1 MQAIVPAG
9 EAILPG
15 LAQTSCSLR
24 WERAMSVNCDWMKLL
39 SAPRQP
45 FVGLTLMA
53 VLGIV
58 VAEVVPLRS
67 TALNSAAIVLAISI
81 LITVRWPKLAAT
93 YLIVAIGFFVL
104 HKFATTNTAGQQLA
118 DKLSERPRVVTAVG
132 SVITEPKIA
141 PSGFATFLLKLR
153 SIEFDGRTEP
163 TRAVW
168 QVRWKGA
175 PEFGDELQ
183 LFGTAE
189 PVAPPR
195 NPGEFDMR
203 RYLARHDVHRML
215 FARYPEDGRLIRHG
229 GGNPILRAAQTSRT
243 WMQNALCRGLDDA
256 PEVKSFI
263 TGIVLGIR
271 HDTPEDIEE
280 PFQQTGTIHLF
291 AVAGLH
297 VGIVAALLWV
307 IAAIARLPR
316 KRAAAFIIPSLFFYA
331 AVTGL
336 HIPALR
342 AAVMASILVGSYFF
356 ERRVF
361 LPNSLAAAAF
371 FILCWN
377 TNELFS
383 TGFQLSFAVVGAIV
397 LFADPLFRLFQRRAA
412 PDPFLPLSLLRGP
425 RRWMHSSYEWL
436 CGAAAVSLAAWIGS
450 LPLVLWYFH
459 LVTPISLLANLVV
472 VPIAFFVL
480 AVALL
485 SLMTTPLLPWVALIF
500 NNANWALATLV
511 IGIVHLFAQIPGGHF
526 YVSEPNWGRRMSA
539 KVMVLDLGTGA
550 AVHIRVNG
558 HDWLVDCGSERS
570 YERIVREYLHWA
582 GVNRLT
588 GLVLTHGDS
597 QHIGGF
603 KQLLSDFPRVR
614 VIDNPAPDRS
624 LIHRRLSRI
633 LSGLKGRGLKP
644 DKLAAG
650 DNFHLSPEAV
660 AHVLFPPRGFA
671 GVRADDQA
679 LVIRL
684 PIAPG
689 IFGLF
694 MSDNGA
700 ETERALLR
708 NGSILQSDV
717 LVKGQHYSGTS
728 GSAPFLDAVSPRLI
742 IASSSEFPEHE
753 RISEV
758 WTDQLR
764 TSGIKLFRQDET
776 GAVELNFSD
785 QEWTAR
791 AYLTGEVFRSVS
803 R

>member
-1 MQAIVPAG
+1 
-9 EAILPG
+9 
-15 LAQTSCSLR
+15 
-24 WERAMSVNCDWMKLL
+24 MKLL

-45 FVGLTLMA
+45 FFGLALMA
-53 VLGIV
+53 ATGII
-58 VAEVVPLRS
+58 VAEVVPLAP
-67 TALNSAAIVLAISI
+67 TALISAALVIGICM
-81 LITVRWPKLAAT
+81 LITLLWPKLTAT
-93 YLIVAIGFFVL
+93 YLIVAGGFFLL

-118 DKLSERPRVVTAVG
+118 DKLGERPRVVTAVG
-132 SVITEPKIA
+132 CVITEPKIS
-141 PSGFATFLLKLR
+141 PSGFATFLLKLK
-153 SIEFDGRTEP
+153 SIELEGKTEF

-175 PEFGDELQ
+175 SEFGDELK

-189 PVAPPR
+189 PIAPPR

-203 RYLARHDVHRML
+203 AYLARHDVRRML
-215 FARYPEDGRLIRHG
+215 FARYPEDGTLIRHG
-229 GGNPILRAAQTSRT
+229 GGNPVLRAAQASRT

-263 TGIVLGIR
+263 SGIVLGIR
-271 HDTPEDIEE
+271 HETPEDIEE

-307 IAAIARLPR
+307 LAAIARLPR

-397 LFADPLFRLFQRRAA
+397 LFTDPFFRLFQRRAA
-412 PDPFLPLSLLRGP
+412 PDPFLPQSLVRGP
-425 RRWMHSSYEWL
+425 RRWMHATYEWL
-436 CGAAAVSLAAWIGS
+436 CGGVSVSLAAWIGS
-450 LPLVLWYFH
+450 LPLILWYFH
-459 LVTPISLLANLVV
+459 LITPISLLANLVV

-480 AVALL
+480 AIALL

-500 NNANWALATLV
+500 NNANWTLATLV
-511 IGIVHLFAQIPGGHF
+511 IGIVHLFAQIPYGHF
-526 YVSEPNWGRRMSA
+526 YVGEPDWGGRSA
-539 KVMVLDLGTGA
+539 KMTVLDLGAGA
-550 AVHIRVNG
+550 AVHVRVNG
-558 HDWLVDCGSERS
+558 NDWLIDCGSERS
-570 YERIVREYLHWA
+570 YDRIVRQYLHSA
-582 GVNRLT
+582 GVNRLK

-597 QHIGGF
+597 QHIGGVA
-603 KQLLSDFPRVR
+603 QLLSDFPRVR

-624 LIHRRLSRI
+624 IIHRRLSRI
-633 LSGLKGRGLKP
+633 VSGLEGRGRKP
-644 DKLAAG
+644 AELAAR
-650 DNFHLSPEAV
+650 DNFDLSRDAI
-660 AHVLFPPRGFA
+660 AHVLFPPRSFA
-671 GVRADDQA
+671 GATADDQA

-684 PIAPG
+684 SIAPST
-689 IFGLF
+689 FVLF
-694 MSDNGA
+694 MSDNGE
-700 ETERALLR
+700 ETERALLS
-708 NGSILQSDV
+708 NGSNLQSDI
-717 LVKGQHYSGTS
+717 LVKGQHHSGSS
-728 GSAPFLDAVSPRLI
+728 GSAPFLNAVRPRLI
-742 IASSSEFPEHE
+742 IATSREFPEHE
-753 RISEV
+753 RISEQ
-758 WTDQLR
+758 WAEQLR
-764 TSGIKLFRQDET
+764 ARGIKLLRQDET
-776 GAVELNFSD
+776 GAVELNFSN
-785 QEWTAR
+785 QEWSAR
-791 AYLTGEVFRSVS
+791 AYLTGEIFRSVN